1 MNHEVDEARHRHI
14 SQLIEVRIE
23 RLKAIAEISVRLST
37 AIRERQFGSMDRL
50 LGERTAIL
58 ETLVADAGAF
68 ENAARAS
75 AGSADASMR
84 SRIAEAE
91 RLVAVIEAQDV
102 ADLQAMESAG
112 NKTRIE
118 LEKVTLGSRVGR
130 AYQVA
135 GTTNSRSGRDLTD
148 RAG

>member
-118 LEKVTLGSRVGR
+118 LEKVTLGSRVGL

-148 RAG
+148 

>member
-118 LEKVTLGSRVGR
+118 LEKVILGSRVGR